1 MYLVAT
7 LSPMAVAFFTFLS
20 HLVLA
25 ITVITVVGTVLG
37 LRFARRAT
45 EPQGV
50 PVDQPTE
57 HERRLAR
64 VNLDEYL
71 CRGWDSHVEGLL
83 LTRGHHLPAETRA
96 AAQAWLDERRH
107 GHAATKA

>member
-1 MYLVAT
+1 MV
-7 LSPMAVAFFTFLS
+7 VAFFTFLS
-20 HLVLA
+20 HILLA

-50 PVDQPTE
+50 QVDQPTE

-64 VNLDEYL
+64 VNLEEYIS
-71 CRGWDSHVEGLL
+71 RGLDSCVEGLL
-83 LTRGHHLPAETRA
+83 LTRSHHLPAEMCTA
-96 AAQAWLDERRH
+96 AWHWLDARRH